1 MHRRFSFF
9 SLASL
14 ASLTCALG
22 LATACSQSTPPPA
35 PRYPTYYPP
44 APPPTAQAPAP
55 APGAVAGVL
64 GALAQLQASLPCPP
78 PGLPPQLAAGLAVDG
93 PFVLDILSSELS
105 SPSVDYALLDPS
117 AASKHGAY
125 GMG

>member
-44 APPPTAQAPAP
+44 APPPTAVSMTADIANPAQAPT
-55 APGAVAGVL
+55 
-64 GALAQLQASLPCPP
+64 CC
-78 PGLPPQLAAGLAVDG
+78 
-93 PFVLDILSSELS
+93 
-105 SPSVDYALLDPS
+105 
-117 AASKHGAY
+117 
-125 GMG
+125 